1 MNEEIKKSI
10 DRNQSLDYLG
20 RASGKRREGIF
31 ALLRISSSTGV
42 AGEWRR
48 HHEAGHHLPG
58 RVGAQTDGCEL
69 VQLRFHLL
77 ERREKKM
84 NESTK

>member
-1 MNEEIKKSI
+1 
-10 DRNQSLDYLG
+10 
-20 RASGKRREGIF
+20 
-31 ALLRISSSTGV
+31 
-42 AGEWRR
+42 
-48 HHEAGHHLPG
+48 LPG